1 MLPSFIFDNFWF
13 QPPKTII
20 RSTYLSGEAWSILNF
35 PLKSVGVSIENPFKL
50 HVFFA
55 HKHSKFWSIF
65 LGQKVE
71 RNPLFS
77 EECQNRSGFLRYV
90 IRSFHEIISFFHFRI
105 NYTRD
110 VRDRI
115 MYVHVN
121 SSWKY
126 ILYIYIIIWTLIC
139 LYVFF
144 CGIAKNLRKCECA
157 AEVMVW
163 LCTQQKFQT
172 WNFVAKLIQLLQKM
186 LRFDLVIKFHTIFY
200 LLTKIPNSLI

>member
-1 MLPSFIFDNFWF
+1 MKAEKYFELHHHHTSLYFYLLLFYSLSDQKARRHFFKVLPSFIFDNFWF

-77 EECQNRSGFLRYV
+77 EEWQNKSGFLRYV
-90 IRSFHEIISFFHFRI
+90 IRSFREIISFFHFRI

-126 ILYIYIIIWTLIC
+126 ILYSIYN
-139 LYVFF
+139 
-144 CGIAKNLRKCECA
+144 NLNSH
-157 AEVMVW
+157 
-163 LCTQQKFQT
+163 L
-172 WNFVAKLIQLLQKM
+172 FVC
-186 LRFDLVIKFHTIFY
+186 IFLWY
-200 LLTKIPNSLI
+200 S